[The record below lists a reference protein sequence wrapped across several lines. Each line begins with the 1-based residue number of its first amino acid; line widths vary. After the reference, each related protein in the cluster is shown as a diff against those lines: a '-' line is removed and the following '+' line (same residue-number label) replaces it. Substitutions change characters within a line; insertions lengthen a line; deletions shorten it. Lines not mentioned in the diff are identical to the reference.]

1 MKSNDLNV
9 FLRFGAAVYV
19 RDEFIT
25 QAFGSSKKEAK
36 RNAAEQA
43 LYKLLAHDEVLNGEK
58 RELKVCLGCAFSMW
72 LTFFWG
78 GARG

>member
-1 MKSNDLNV
+1 MPLFVSMRICIIVIMKSNDLNV

-43 LYKLLAHDEVLNGEK
+43 LYKLLASDEVLNGEN
-58 RELKVCLGCAFSMW
+58 RELKV
-72 LTFFWG
+72 
-78 GARG
+78 